1 MLPLTEIKIGKK
13 NSQNNC
19 PLVKY
24 CLLSAEFTMNE
35 LPMKHQS
42 KMFLK
47 NPITNSIVAHDLNF
61 THRHPFQKGNC
72 SHCLSFHYF
81 SDCYF

>member
-1 MLPLTEIKIGKK
+1 MLPLTEIKIDKTFSK
-13 NSQNNC
+13 QLS
-19 PLVKY
+19 LVKY
-24 CLLSAEFTMNE
+24 CPLSAEFTMNE

-47 NPITNSIVAHDLNF
+47 NPITNSTVAHDLNF
-61 THRHPFQKGNC
+61 THRHPFQKSSC